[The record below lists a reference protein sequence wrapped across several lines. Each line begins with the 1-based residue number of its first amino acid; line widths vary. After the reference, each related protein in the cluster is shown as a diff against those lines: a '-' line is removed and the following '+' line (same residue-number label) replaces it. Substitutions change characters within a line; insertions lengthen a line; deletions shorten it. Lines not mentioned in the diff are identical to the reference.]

1 MSENGGI
8 GRHARLRT
16 LWLNG
21 CGGST
26 PPSRTLLFLIFI
38 FSLLTGCHDAPD
50 VVLTQALGDYT
61 QGDYESFGQNLT
73 PASNAWFDGM
83 RRMKVS
89 QEVYVPH
96 TAEGSF
102 AIHSIQLAENGLQ
115 EKGEDGQIVFR
126 DIAIVE
132 ADVNGQRIP
141 FTLSL
146 FPEGWKLDLFSLG
159 DVWQAASSQALPRL

>member
-26 PPSRTLLFLIFI
+26 PPSRTLLFFIFI
-38 FSLLTGCHDAPD
+38 FSFLTGCHDAPD
-50 VVLTQALGDYT
+50 VVLSQAMDDYT

-73 PASNAWFDGM
+73 PDSNTWFDGM
-83 RRMKVS
+83 RRMKVP
-89 QEVYVPH
+89 QEVFLPQRP
-96 TAEGSF
+96 AESF
-102 AIHSIQLAENGLQ
+102 AIYSVQLVENGLQ
-115 EKGEDGQIVFR
+115 EKGEDGQFIFR

-132 ADVNGQRIP
+132 VDVNGQRIP

-146 FPEGWKLDLFSLG
+146 FPEGWKVDLFSLG